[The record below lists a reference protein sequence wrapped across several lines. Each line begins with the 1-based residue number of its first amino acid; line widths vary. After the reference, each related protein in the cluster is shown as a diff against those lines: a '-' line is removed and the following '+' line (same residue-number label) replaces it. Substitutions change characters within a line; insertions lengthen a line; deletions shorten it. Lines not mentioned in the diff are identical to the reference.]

1 MDPIQDSGGSD
12 SAWRGP
18 WSPNKRCW
26 RPNEV
31 FKKCVSSSC
40 AEMKCGMRNAPFI
53 CTADCQ
59 SGCFCRDG
67 YYRNRWGQCVTA
79 WQCKAYYPWNPW
91 NPWNPWT
98 PWNPYY
104 PGFTTRPTTYP
115 EIYGPEVYGLREVR
129 HGCEKNV
136 TPSVLCDSNIVLV
149 HKGLK
154 IYDQFTALR

>member
-1 MDPIQDSGGSD
+1 MAALALAVVLSVFAFLEVSHAEPATLRADGPDSGLRGSD

-18 WSPNKRCW
+18 WSPNKRCL

-91 NPWNPWT
+91 NPWT

-115 EIYGPEVYGLREVR
+115 GIYGPEVYGFGGSPWL
-129 HGCEKNV
+129 
-136 TPSVLCDSNIVLV
+136 
-149 HKGLK
+149 
-154 IYDQFTALR
+154 